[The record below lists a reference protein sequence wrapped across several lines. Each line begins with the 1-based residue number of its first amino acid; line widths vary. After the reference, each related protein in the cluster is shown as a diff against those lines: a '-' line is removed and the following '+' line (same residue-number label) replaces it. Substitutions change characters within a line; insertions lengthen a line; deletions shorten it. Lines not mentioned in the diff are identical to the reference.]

1 MAARRLLTVALVL
14 MMFIFS
20 SRAGFRRLL
29 KTRKN
34 KQRPNIIFI
43 LTDDLD
49 SELGSMNVMNKT
61 RKLLQRE
68 GAEFVNAYVTTPMCC
83 PSRSSILTG
92 MYVHNHN
99 VLTNNINCSSPSWRK
114 GPERRNFGRF
124 ISDAGYNTGSV
135 SSLSLRIS
143 NCR

>member
-1 MAARRLLTVALVL
+1 MGGRSLAAATLLLVL
-14 MMFIFS
+14 LIVS
-20 SRAGFRRLL
+20 TVSGQRGHKRQA
-29 KTRKN
+29 KARKN

-49 SELGSMNVMNKT
+49 RELGSMSVMNKT
-61 RKLLQRE
+61 RKLLQQE

-99 VLTNNINCSSPSWRK
+99 VLTNNLNCSSLSWRK

-124 ISDAGYNTGSV
+124 IHEAGYNTGK
-135 SSLSLRIS
+135 LFRH
-143 NCR
+143 